1 MNLVFICDNNY
12 ALPTRTAIN
21 SVIKNKK
28 QETELKIYIIGVEL
42 NEQNKNS
49 FYKFNMPNVKIIFLE
64 QDDVYKNLGP
74 QHKHVSKAALLKF
87 NIPQLINEER
97 ILYLDGDIIVSDDL
111 SDLYHTDISEYYAA
125 VIQDYFS
132 IIIKE
137 DNKRIGTENYFNSGV
152 MLLNLAKMRKD
163 NISENLLTYKRNQ
176 KDIYYMDQDAFNY
189 IFDKKVTFLNYKY
202 NFLNK
207 YEETEQE
214 IFKNIKPVIVHYA
227 DSKPWKNINATN
239 AELWLQYVLPE
250 DLGYVLKNYFHNLNI
265 DNLQNINENIEQLQY
280 QNKRL
285 DEKIKKMQKS
295 KISARCK
302 RLLKKLFYKN
312 KNNKKKFRLFGI
324 PLFSLKKQPGKKV
337 FKILGL
343 KFSFKEKVDEWG
355 GVNQELRECV
365 APVHD
370 LVNDYQPAFNK
381 CGYFVERKNN
391 KIIISGNNL
400 IIEGDAD
407 NTLWTAASVLCNDEY
422 HFDCAQKYTMFDI
435 GLNLGI
441 TSLHKARDKNCVQ
454 IYGYEPFTP
463 TFKLAEKNMKLN
475 PELAQKISI
484 FNYGLGD
491 CDKEIAINYNP
502 ERPGAMSSVKNIF
515 SECSDV
521 EKIKIKSASKILAP
535 LIKTSKG
542 KIFLKID
549 CEGAEKEILP
559 DLHKSGLLKKVDII
573 VMEWHFE
580 NPQWIIDLLTEN
592 NFVVFRLNVVPDEI
606 GMIRAYR
613 MKDNQNEIKKID
625 VFC

>member
-1 MNLVFICDNNY
+1 MNQINIAFICDNNY
-12 ALPTRTAIN
+12 ALPARTAIN
-21 SVIKNKK
+21 SIIKNKD
-28 QETELKIYIIGVEL
+28 TNSFVKIYIIGVEL
-42 NEQNKNS
+42 SAENIAHFQ
-49 FYKFNMPNVKIIFLE
+49 KISGKDVAVQLIE
-64 QDDVYKNLGP
+64 KANIYQDVGLNHIY
-74 QHKHVSKAALLKF
+74 VSKAALFKF
-87 NIPQLINEER
+87 TLAKIIAEDKV
-97 ILYLDGDIIVSDDL
+97 LYLDDDVIVEQSLTDF
-111 SDLYHTDISEYYAA
+111 YNTDISQHYAA
-125 VIQDYFS
+125 VINDFLAEKYG
-132 IIIKE
+132 
-137 DNKRIGTENYFNSGV
+137 DNKRLNHKNYFNSGV
-152 MLLNLAKMRKD
+152 MLLNLRKLRED
-163 NISENLLTYKRNQ
+163 NIPTKLLEYKKKNNS
-176 KDIYYMDQDAFNY
+176 KYMDQDAFNVVFAENVKFMPVQFNY
-189 IFDKKVTFLNYKY
+189 LNAYDEANDSVLK
-202 NFLNK
+202 
-207 YEETEQE
+207 E
-214 IFKNIKPVIVHYA
+214 NISNIVVRHYA
-227 DSKPWKNINATN
+227 SYAHLKPWNNINATN
-239 AELWLQYVLPE
+239 AGLWLQYVLPE
-250 DLGYVLKNYFHNLNI
+250 DLGDVLKNYFQNI
-265 DNLQNINENIEQLQY
+265 NIGSINENINKINENIKQLQY

-343 KFSFKEKVDEWG
+343 KFSFKEKVDKWG
-355 GVNQELRECV
+355 GVNQELSECIT
-365 APVHD
+365 PVHD

-381 CGYFVERKNN
+381 CGYVVERKNN

-400 IIEGDAD
+400 IIEGEAD

-521 EKIKIKSASKILAP
+521 EKIKIKSVSKILAP

-613 MKDNQNEIKKID
+613 KDSI
-625 VFC
+625 

>member
-1 MNLVFICDNNY
+1 MNQINIAFICDNNY
-12 ALPTRTAIN
+12 ALPARTAIN
-21 SVIKNKK
+21 SIIKNKD
-28 QETELKIYIIGVEL
+28 TNSFVKIYIIGVEL
-42 NEQNKNS
+42 SAENIAHFQ
-49 FYKFNMPNVKIIFLE
+49 KISGKDVAVQLIE
-64 QDDVYKNLGP
+64 KANIYQDVGLNHIY
-74 QHKHVSKAALLKF
+74 VSKAALFKF
-87 NIPQLINEER
+87 TLAKIIAEDKV
-97 ILYLDGDIIVSDDL
+97 LYLDDDVIVEQSLTDF
-111 SDLYHTDISEYYAA
+111 YNTDISQHYAA
-125 VIQDYFS
+125 VINDFLAEKYG
-132 IIIKE
+132 
-137 DNKRIGTENYFNSGV
+137 DNKRLNHKNYFNSGV
-152 MLLNLAKMRKD
+152 MLLNLRKLRED
-163 NISENLLTYKRNQ
+163 NIPTKLLEYKKKNNS
-176 KDIYYMDQDAFNY
+176 KYMDQDAFNVVFAENVKFMPVQFNY
-189 IFDKKVTFLNYKY
+189 LNAYDEANDSVLK
-202 NFLNK
+202 
-207 YEETEQE
+207 E
-214 IFKNIKPVIVHYA
+214 NISNIVVRHYA
-227 DSKPWKNINATN
+227 SYAHLKPWNNINATN
-239 AELWLQYVLPE
+239 AGLWLQYVLPE
-250 DLGYVLKNYFHNLNI
+250 DLGDVLKNYFQNI
-265 DNLQNINENIEQLQY
+265 NIGSINENINKINENIKQLQY

-613 MKDNQNEIKKID
+613 NR
-625 VFC
+625 

>member
-1 MNLVFICDNNY
+1 MNQINIAFICDNNY
-12 ALPTRTAIN
+12 ALPARTAIN
-21 SVIKNKK
+21 SIIKNKD
-28 QETELKIYIIGVEL
+28 TNSFVKIYIIGVEL
-42 NEQNKNS
+42 SAENIAHFQ
-49 FYKFNMPNVKIIFLE
+49 KISGKDVAVQLIE
-64 QDDVYKNLGP
+64 KANIYQDVGLNHIY
-74 QHKHVSKAALLKF
+74 VSKAALFKF
-87 NIPQLINEER
+87 TLAKIIAEDKV
-97 ILYLDGDIIVSDDL
+97 LYLDDDVIVEQSLTDF
-111 SDLYHTDISEYYAA
+111 YNTDISQHYAA
-125 VIQDYFS
+125 VINDFLAEKYG
-132 IIIKE
+132 
-137 DNKRIGTENYFNSGV
+137 DNKRLNHKNYFNSGV
-152 MLLNLAKMRKD
+152 MLLNLRKLRED
-163 NISENLLTYKRNQ
+163 NIPTKLLEYKKKNNS
-176 KDIYYMDQDAFNY
+176 KYMDQDAFNVVFAENVKFMPVQFNY
-189 IFDKKVTFLNYKY
+189 LNAYDEANDSVLK
-202 NFLNK
+202 
-207 YEETEQE
+207 E
-214 IFKNIKPVIVHYA
+214 NISNIVVRHYA
-227 DSKPWKNINATN
+227 SYAHLKPWNNINATN
-239 AELWLQYVLPE
+239 AGLWLQYVLPE
-250 DLGYVLKNYFHNLNI
+250 DLGDVLKNYFQNI
-265 DNLQNINENIEQLQY
+265 NIGSINENINKINENIKQLQY

-343 KFSFKEKVDEWG
+343 KFSFKEKVDKWG
-355 GVNQELRECV
+355 GVNQELSECIT
-365 APVHD
+365 PVHD

-381 CGYFVERKNN
+381 CGYVVERKNN

-400 IIEGDAD
+400 IIEGEAD

-613 MKDNQNEIKKID
+613 KDSI
-625 VFC
+625 

>member
-1 MNLVFICDNNY
+1 M
-12 ALPTRTAIN
+12 
-21 SVIKNKK
+21 
-28 QETELKIYIIGVEL
+28 
-42 NEQNKNS
+42 
-49 FYKFNMPNVKIIFLE
+49 
-64 QDDVYKNLGP
+64 
-74 QHKHVSKAALLKF
+74 
-87 NIPQLINEER
+87 
-97 ILYLDGDIIVSDDL
+97 
-111 SDLYHTDISEYYAA
+111 SEC
-125 VIQDYFS
+125 I
-132 IIIKE
+132 
-137 DNKRIGTENYFNSGV
+137 T
-152 MLLNLAKMRKD
+152 
-163 NISENLLTYKRNQ
+163 
-176 KDIYYMDQDAFNY
+176 
-189 IFDKKVTFLNYKY
+189 
-202 NFLNK
+202 
-207 YEETEQE
+207 
-214 IFKNIKPVIVHYA
+214 
-227 DSKPWKNINATN
+227 
-239 AELWLQYVLPE
+239 
-250 DLGYVLKNYFHNLNI
+250 
-265 DNLQNINENIEQLQY
+265 
-280 QNKRL
+280 
-285 DEKIKKMQKS
+285 
-295 KISARCK
+295 
-302 RLLKKLFYKN
+302 
-312 KNNKKKFRLFGI
+312 
-324 PLFSLKKQPGKKV
+324 
-337 FKILGL
+337 
-343 KFSFKEKVDEWG
+343 
-355 GVNQELRECV
+355 
-365 APVHD
+365 PVHD

-381 CGYFVERKNN
+381 CGYVVERKNN

-400 IIEGDAD
+400 IIEGEAD

-613 MKDNQNEIKKID
+613 KDSI
-625 VFC
+625 

>member
-1 MNLVFICDNNY
+1 MNQINIAFICDNNY
-12 ALPTRTAIN
+12 ALPARTAIN
-21 SVIKNKK
+21 SIIKNKD
-28 QETELKIYIIGVEL
+28 TNSFVKIYIIGVEL
-42 NEQNKNS
+42 SAENIAHFQ
-49 FYKFNMPNVKIIFLE
+49 KISGKDVAVQLIE
-64 QDDVYKNLGP
+64 KANIYQDVGLNHIY
-74 QHKHVSKAALLKF
+74 VSKAALFKF
-87 NIPQLINEER
+87 TLAKIIAEDKV
-97 ILYLDGDIIVSDDL
+97 LYLDDDVIVEQSLTDF
-111 SDLYHTDISEYYAA
+111 YNTDISQHYAA
-125 VIQDYFS
+125 VINDFLAEKYG
-132 IIIKE
+132 
-137 DNKRIGTENYFNSGV
+137 DNKRLNHKNYFNSGV
-152 MLLNLAKMRKD
+152 MLLNLRKLRED
-163 NISENLLTYKRNQ
+163 NIPTKLLEYKKKNNS
-176 KDIYYMDQDAFNY
+176 KYMDQDAFNVVFAENVKFMPVQFNY
-189 IFDKKVTFLNYKY
+189 LNAYDEANDSVLK
-202 NFLNK
+202 
-207 YEETEQE
+207 E
-214 IFKNIKPVIVHYA
+214 NISNIVVRHYA
-227 DSKPWKNINATN
+227 SYAHLKPWNNINATN
-239 AELWLQYVLPE
+239 AGLWLQYVLPE
-250 DLGYVLKNYFHNLNI
+250 DLGDVLKNYFQNI
-265 DNLQNINENIEQLQY
+265 NIGSINENINKINENIKQLQY

-343 KFSFKEKVDEWG
+343 KFSFKEKVDKWG
-355 GVNQELRECV
+355 GVNQEVSECIT
-365 APVHD
+365 PVHD

-381 CGYFVERKNN
+381 CGYVVERKNN

-400 IIEGDAD
+400 IIEGEAD

-613 MKDNQNEIKKID
+613 KDSI
-625 VFC
+625 

>member
-227 DSKPWKNINATN
+227 DSKPWNNINATN
-239 AELWLQYVLPE
+239 AGLWLQYVLPE
-250 DLGYVLKNYFHNLNI
+250 DLGDVLKNYFHNLNI
-265 DNLQNINENIEQLQY
+265 DNLQNINESIKQLRY
-280 QNKRL
+280 ENKRL
-285 DEKIKKMQKS
+285 NEKIKKMQKS

-324 PLFSLKKQPGKKV
+324 PLFSLKKQTGKKV

-343 KFSFKEKVDEWG
+343 KFSFKEKVDKWG
-355 GVNQELRECV
+355 GVNQELSECIT
-365 APVHD
+365 PVHD

-381 CGYFVERKNN
+381 CGYVVERKNN

-400 IIEGDAD
+400 IIEGEAD

-521 EKIKIKSASKILAP
+521 EKIKIKSVSKILAP

-613 MKDNQNEIKKID
+613 KDSI
-625 VFC
+625 

>member
-137 DNKRIGTENYFNSGV
+137 DNNRIETENYFNSGV

-189 IFDKKVTFLNYKY
+189 IFDKKVIFLNYKY

-227 DSKPWKNINATN
+227 DSKPWNNINATN

-265 DNLQNINENIEQLQY
+265 DVLQNINETIEQLQY

-295 KISARCK
+295 KISASCK

-355 GVNQELRECV
+355 GG
-365 APVHD
+365 
-370 LVNDYQPAFNK
+370 K
-381 CGYFVERKNN
+381 SMVE
-391 KIIISGNNL
+391 IWLS
-400 IIEGDAD
+400 
-407 NTLWTAASVLCNDEY
+407 
-422 HFDCAQKYTMFDI
+422 
-435 GLNLGI
+435 
-441 TSLHKARDKNCVQ
+441 DKN
-454 IYGYEPFTP
+454 
-463 TFKLAEKNMKLN
+463 
-475 PELAQKISI
+475 
-484 FNYGLGD
+484 
-491 CDKEIAINYNP
+491 
-502 ERPGAMSSVKNIF
+502 
-515 SECSDV
+515 
-521 EKIKIKSASKILAP
+521 
-535 LIKTSKG
+535 
-542 KIFLKID
+542 
-549 CEGAEKEILP
+549 
-559 DLHKSGLLKKVDII
+559 
-573 VMEWHFE
+573 
-580 NPQWIIDLLTEN
+580 
-592 NFVVFRLNVVPDEI
+592 
-606 GMIRAYR
+606 
-613 MKDNQNEIKKID
+613 
-625 VFC
+625 

>member
-1 MNLVFICDNNY
+1 MNQINIAFICDNNY
-12 ALPTRTAIN
+12 ALPARTAIN
-21 SVIKNKK
+21 SIIKNKD
-28 QETELKIYIIGVEL
+28 TNSFVKIYIIGVEL
-42 NEQNKNS
+42 SAENIAHFQ
-49 FYKFNMPNVKIIFLE
+49 KISGKDVAVQLIE
-64 QDDVYKNLGP
+64 KANIYQDVGLNHIY
-74 QHKHVSKAALLKF
+74 VSKAALFKF
-87 NIPQLINEER
+87 TLAKIIAEDKV
-97 ILYLDGDIIVSDDL
+97 LYLDDDVIVEQSLTDF
-111 SDLYHTDISEYYAA
+111 YNTDISQHYAA
-125 VIQDYFS
+125 VINDFLAEKYG
-132 IIIKE
+132 
-137 DNKRIGTENYFNSGV
+137 DNKRLNHKNYFNSGV
-152 MLLNLAKMRKD
+152 MLLNLRKLRED
-163 NISENLLTYKRNQ
+163 NIPTKLLEYKKKNNS
-176 KDIYYMDQDAFNY
+176 KYMDQDAFNVVFAENVKFMPVQFNY
-189 IFDKKVTFLNYKY
+189 LNAYDEANDSVLK
-202 NFLNK
+202 
-207 YEETEQE
+207 E
-214 IFKNIKPVIVHYA
+214 NISNIVVRHYA
-227 DSKPWKNINATN
+227 SYAHLKPWNNINATN
-239 AELWLQYVLPE
+239 AGLWLQYVLPE
-250 DLGYVLKNYFHNLNI
+250 DLGDVLKNYFQNI
-265 DNLQNINENIEQLQY
+265 NIGSINENINKINENIKQLQY

-343 KFSFKEKVDEWG
+343 KFSFKEKVDKWG
-355 GVNQELRECV
+355 GVNQELSECIT
-365 APVHD
+365 PVHD

-381 CGYFVERKNN
+381 CGYVVERKNN
-391 KIIISGNNL
+391 KIIINGNNL
-400 IIEGDAD
+400 IIEGEAD

-521 EKIKIKSASKILAP
+521 EKIKIKSVSKILAP

-592 NFVVFRLNVVPDEI
+592 NFVVFRLNVIPDEI
-606 GMIRAYR
+606 GMIRTYR
-613 MKDNQNEIKKID
+613 MKSD
-625 VFC
+625 